1 MNYRFPAFLVPLA
14 LVLAQTPNQPPSH
27 WVATWTTP
35 QPLIKAPPR
44 PPGPAP
50 APGPARAGTPGRG
63 FDPALR
69 AIMTNGFHNQTVR
82 MIVRS
87 SIGGSRVRIR
97 LENAFGAAPV
107 AIGTAHVALRNNDS
121 GILPASDRALTFSG
135 RPNCTIGPGMVIL
148 SDSVDLPVAK
158 QSDLAVSLYF
168 PEETGPP
175 ESHNGLHPAYISK
188 EGDHTGETELSDTV
202 TSGAYYWL
210 AGVDVLASPNASL
223 VVALGDSI
231 TEGFRST
238 PNENRTWPDRLSSR
252 LLANKATSDMA
263 VVNQGIGGNRLLRDG
278 TGASALARLDRD
290 VFSQAGVKWMIVL
303 ETIND
308 IGHSNTEPA
317 SADDLIAGFRQIVH
331 RAHEIGIKVVGC
343 TLPPYEGASY
353 YSEAGEATRQAVNKW
368 IRAPGSFDAVAD
380 FEAATQDKANP
391 KKLRAEF
398 DPGDHLH
405 LNDAGYQAMA
415 DAVDLSIFTRK

>member
-1 MNYRFPAFLVPLA
+1 LKYRLLAILVPLA
-14 LVLAQTPNQPPSH
+14 FLHGQTQTH

-44 PPGPAP
+44 PAAP
-50 APGPARAGTPGRG
+50 ARVGAA
-63 FDPALR
+63 
-69 AIMTNGFHNQTVR
+69 GFHNQTVR
-82 MIVRS
+82 MIVHTT
-87 SIGGSRVRIR
+87 IGGSRVRIR

-107 AIGTAHVALRNNDS
+107 VVGTAHIALRNNDS
-121 GILPASDRALTFSG
+121 GILPASDRALLFGG
-135 RPNCTIGPGMVIL
+135 RPGCTVGPGMVIL
-148 SDSVDLPVAK
+148 SDSVDLTVAK
-158 QSDLAVSLYF
+158 QSDIAVSLYL

-175 ESHNGLHPAYISK
+175 ESHGGLHQTYVSK
-188 EGDHTGETELSDTV
+188 EGDQTGQTAIADASIT
-202 TSGAYYWL
+202 GQYYWL
-210 AGVDVLASPNASL
+210 AGVDVLAPAEASL

-238 PNENRTWPDRLSSR
+238 PNENRTWPDRFSAR
-252 LLANKATSDMA
+252 LMANKATANVA

-317 SADDLIAGFRQIVH
+317 SADDLIAGFKQIVH
-331 RAHEIGIKVVGC
+331 RAHEVGIKVVGC

-368 IRAPGSFDAVAD
+368 IRAQGSFDAFAD
-380 FEAATQDKANP
+380 FEAATQDKTNP

-415 DAVDLSIFTRK
+415 DSIDLAIFTRK